1 MRKKCKLY
9 IHLFS
14 FPICKQGVHKKCKN
28 TDKNNV
34 HSICSSSPNAP
45 HIFDCKSGPQRHLN
59 FEYDGRFSGLVY
71 ERNIR
76 RSKVG
81 TFAVHMKLTE
91 EDYDM
96 VRFLFPAYDIHEP
109 EAR

>member
-1 MRKKCKLY
+1 M
-9 IHLFS
+9 
-14 FPICKQGVHKKCKN
+14 HKKCKN

-45 HIFDCKSGPQRHLN
+45 QLFDCKSGSQRPLN
-59 FEYDGRFSGLVY
+59 FDYDGRFSGLVY
-71 ERNIR
+71 KRNIR

-81 TFAVHMKLTE
+81 PFAVHVKLTE
-91 EDYDM
+91 EDYDI